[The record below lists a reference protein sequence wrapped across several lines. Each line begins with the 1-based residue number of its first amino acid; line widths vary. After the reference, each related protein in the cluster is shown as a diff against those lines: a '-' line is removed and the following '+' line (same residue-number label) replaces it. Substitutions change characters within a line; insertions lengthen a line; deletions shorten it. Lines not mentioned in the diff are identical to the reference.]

1 MSDKI
6 FRTWH
11 DLIMSTGDWIALFF
25 LIGFSLC
32 FLVGAVIIIK
42 DSGLKKSAKIASVF
56 GWFLCLLLQLNMTF
70 VGFIGGY
77 GNYCG
82 KKPVIYLYPEE
93 KTEVS
98 VTLSN
103 PERIICDYPE
113 YNDGWNVV
121 ADPDGSLK
129 DVNTGKN
136 LYCLYYETRIPKF
149 LVKNEGFV
157 IKSEDVADFLDEKL
171 EILGLNDRER
181 NEFIIYWLPKLEQNK
196 YNYIRF
202 LTKDEIDAYQK
213 LTVEPSPDTVI
224 RVMMSYKGLDE
235 PIKVKEQKLDP
246 AERVG
251 FAVVEWGGIEMK

>member
-1 MSDKI
+1 MNFDI
-6 FRTWH
+6 FGAWY
-11 DLIMSTGDWIALFF
+11 DLMISTRLWLGLFF
-25 LIGFSLC
+25 LIGFLLC
-32 FLVGAVIIIK
+32 FLIGVIIIIK
-42 DSGLKKSAKIASVF
+42 DSGWKKSVKIASVF
-56 GWFLCLLLQLNMTF
+56 GWFLCFLLQLNMAF

-93 KTEVS
+93 KTAVH
-98 VTLSN
+98 VTLSR
-103 PERIICDYPE
+103 PEQITCNYPE

-121 ADPDGSLK
+121 ADPDGSLT